1 MDGLMQTLSEC
12 DSTHGAQQ
20 AAHLLDKLGLGGVD
34 QLVVEGMSQSLLTS
48 LFITD
53 LNEGQEDKCV

>member
-1 MDGLMQTLSEC
+1 MDGWMQTVSEC
-12 DSTHGAQQ
+12 NSTHSAQQ
-20 AAHLLDKLGLGGVD
+20 AAHLLDKLGLGGVG
-34 QLVVEGMSQSLLTS
+34 QLVVEGTSQSLLTS